1 MINKSEFPM
10 LEKLM
15 AGYLN
20 MDAVEM
26 TGCNELKG
34 MVEYYTT
41 RVSKKSLY
49 KLLSEI
55 DMFVS
60 LAKNLDEEFE
70 IRFDFGLFLSNF
82 FFQFIDFLYYWHYSF
97 YFFLTVCFEYFSHF
111 VLFLLS
117 L

>member
-10 LEKLM
+10 LEKLI

-55 DMFVS
+55 DMFVN
-60 LAKNLDEEFE
+60 LANNLDEEFE
-70 IRFDFGLFLSNF
+70 LRFDFGFNIEYYAGDTAKLFKV
-82 FFQFIDFLYYWHYSF
+82 IK
-97 YFFLTVCFEYFSHF
+97 EI
-111 VLFLLS
+111 VLKKF
-117 L
+117 